1 MRRLLQ
7 PPIGRPGWRACA
19 VAIAAAALT
28 TPPLA
33 AQTLQGQWRLD
44 SQARAAATQGPLAGA
59 ERLAPGTVALPG
71 DDTGA
76 EATLSARAAGVDAQL
91 RLSSRWRPDGRRDDD
106 ARLLQLA
113 ASGALDEWQW
123 SAGKLRLG
131 WDVGQGFRPNDV
143 VAQEPRRSLLPA
155 DTEGRGL
162 LQLERFW
169 GADQALSVVWVRPD
183 HVRGEDPRGAEE
195 SALAL
200 RGYQRLGAWDLHAF
214 GRWGRHSRGSL
225 GAALSWVASDAVE
238 LHASVRTLQARDGW
252 AEGQAAGATL
262 LTANP
267 WHLATRGPAGQALL
281 GLGWTGEQRQGLLLE
296 AWHDGTAP
304 DDATWRRW
312 GDRNQALQ
320 AWAGQAG
327 LPAAAREAAAGNLAW
342 QASPLAGT
350 HLRQDNVFARASWQ
364 PEPWSLTVDL
374 LWHPA
379 DGGRL
384 WTAGAQWQGDRWRLD
399 LAWRVAAGPGAAL
412 LRQLPSRRT
421 AVAAASWRF

>member
-1 MRRLLQ
+1 MRPAFA
-7 PPIGRPGWRACA
+7 PPRPPHARQAL
-19 VAIAAAALT
+19 VAAATVAALVS
-28 TPPLA
+28 TPLT
-33 AQTLQGQWRLD
+33 AQTVQGQWRLD
-44 SQARAAATQGPLAGA
+44 TQARAAASQGPLAAA
-59 ERLAPGTVALPG
+59 ERLVPGTVALPG
-71 DDTGA
+71 DDTGT
-76 EATLSARAAGVDAQL
+76 EATLGARAAGVEAQV
-91 RLSSRWRPDGRRDDD
+91 RLASRWRPDGRRDDE

-113 ASGALDEWQW
+113 ASGSLDEWQW

-143 VAQEPRRSLLPA
+143 VALKPRRSLLPT

-162 LQLERFW
+162 LQIERFW

-183 HVRGEDPRGAEE
+183 HVRGEDPLGAEE

-225 GAALSWVASDAVE
+225 GAALSWVASDALE

-252 AEGQAAGATL
+252 ADSQAAGAALVT
-262 LTANP
+262 TNP

-281 GLGWTGEQRQGLLLE
+281 GVGWTGEQRQGLLLE

-312 GDRNQALQ
+312 SDRNQALQ
-320 AWAGQAG
+320 AWARQPG
-327 LPAAAREAAAGNLAW
+327 LPAAALGAAAGNLVW
-342 QASPLAGT
+342 QASPLAST
-350 HLRQDNVFARASWQ
+350 NLRQDNVFVRASWQ
-364 PEPWSLTVDL
+364 PEPWSLTLDL

-399 LAWRVAAGPGAAL
+399 LVWRVAAGPDAAL